1 MDVYMTKGKRKDSP
15 DVVEFAKAIS
25 DGTRQ
30 KIMKACC
37 CSRLTVSEI
46 TQRMG
51 VSQPTVSHHLA
62 ILHDAGLVTAERE
75 GRETYYMLNQERV
88 TVCCG
93 KLMLAFAPEEP
104 VTQTMQKELDLG
116 G

>member
-1 MDVYMTKGKRKDSP
+1 MDVYMTKGKRKEP
-15 DVVEFAKAIS
+15 LDVVEFAKAIA

-46 TQRMG
+46 TEQMG

-62 ILHDAGLVTAERE
+62 ILHDAGLVT
-75 GRETYYMLNQERV
+75 V
-88 TVCCG
+88 
-93 KLMLAFAPEEP
+93 
-104 VTQTMQKELDLG
+104 DLPRFG
-116 G
+116 GHLK